1 MKKKPPLRFS
11 LDSPS
16 SRASRSGGRRGSA
29 RSATSAGKKSK
40 PAKATGS
47 PPGGSSTPGAR
58 KPPAKRPP
66 KRPAAE
72 VVAEF
77 VRKASASAY
86 DVLVGIDPGTTGAIG
101 FKCGP
106 HHCAVDI
113 PRTETVRPKVKR
125 TTRKERRATGRKS
138 KTVMATNRA
147 PDYPGIVALFGL
159 LAPMKARVRV
169 MLEQIP
175 VTMGPGRK
183 YAELLLNRAYAMWPL
198 FLVAQGFDFHEQK
211 PSIWKAEFNLL
222 GKDKAVSLTRA
233 RKLFPAAEL
242 GLAMHVDRAEALL
255 LAEYLR
261 RKLAGKLTT

>member
-1 MKKKPPLRFS
+1 
-11 LDSPS
+11 
-16 SRASRSGGRRGSA
+16 
-29 RSATSAGKKSK
+29 
-40 PAKATGS
+40 
-47 PPGGSSTPGAR
+47 
-58 KPPAKRPP
+58 
-66 KRPAAE
+66 

-77 VRKASASAY
+77 ARKASASAY

-125 TTRKERRATGRKS
+125 TTRKERKATGRKS

-159 LAPMKARVRV
+159 LAPMKTRVRV

-198 FLVAQGFDFHEQK
+198 FLVAQGFDLHEQK
-211 PSIWKAEFNLL
+211 PSIWKAEFRLL
-222 GKDKAVSLTRA
+222 GKDKAASLTRA

-255 LAEYLR
+255 MAEYLR